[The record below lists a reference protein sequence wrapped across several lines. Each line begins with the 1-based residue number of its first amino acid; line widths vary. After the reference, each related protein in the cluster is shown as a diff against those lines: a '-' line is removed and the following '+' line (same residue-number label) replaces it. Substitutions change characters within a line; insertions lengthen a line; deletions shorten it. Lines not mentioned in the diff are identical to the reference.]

1 MLIILDAF
9 RALFSTKQREGEN
22 LQEYTKRFKT
32 SKEILELHIGA
43 PIILQKYIKSM
54 PSYVPNDTTI
64 VNGLIEQANE
74 QFMAFI
80 YLENADIKKYGSV
93 LTNLNSQKSLGN
105 DQ

>member
-1 MLIILDAF
+1 M
-9 RALFSTKQREGEN
+9 
-22 LQEYTKRFKT
+22 
-32 SKEILELHIGA
+32 
-43 PIILQKYIKSM
+43 
-54 PSYVPNDTTI
+54 